1 MRIAFVLSRFGREIL
16 GGAESLA
23 RSLAVEAVGRGW
35 QVEVW
40 TTCATDYAS
49 WSNDLPDGR
58 SMVDGVPV
66 LRFAVD
72 PWDPTKQQLLNRELL
87 QRVMLPVSQQYE
99 WLESG
104 PQSRSLYEHVAA
116 HHAEWD
122 AVIVMPYLH
131 SLTYHAA
138 WLARENVIMWPCL
151 HNEVLAYMEPFR
163 VLLESVWGVVF
174 LSPEEAALA
183 KERLGMSIRRGA
195 VLGGGVKLLDIA
207 PVSAGADSPF
217 LLYVGR
223 LEEGKNVHIL
233 YDYVARYAEEVGDL
247 RLVVVGD
254 GPRKPP
260 DLPTFDF
267 RGSISE
273 EEKGRL
279 NASALALCQPSGNES
294 FSLVIMESWLAGRPV
309 LVWSNCDVTRGH
321 VKRSK
326 GGLWFAGYG
335 EFKGAVDWL
344 RQNPAVAGQM
354 GRNGRAY
361 AEQNYGWD
369 HVFARF
375 SDTLTGWKDEVR

>member
-16 GGAESLA
+16 GGAERLA

-40 TTCATDYAS
+40 TTCATDYAT
-49 WSNDLPDGR
+49 WSNDLPPSR
-58 SMVDGVPV
+58 SIEDGVAV

-72 PWDPTKQQLLNRELL
+72 PWDPNKQQRLNKGLL

-104 PQSRSLYEHVAA
+104 PQSTPLYEHVAA
-116 HHAEWD
+116 HYAEWD

-131 SLTYHAA
+131 SVTYYAA
-138 WLARENVIMWPCL
+138 WLARESVIMWPCL
-151 HNEVLAYMEPFR
+151 HNEALAYMEPFR

-183 KERLGMSIRRGA
+183 RNKLGMSIQRSA
-195 VLGGGVKLLDIA
+195 VLGGGVKLSDSTLE
-207 PVSAGADSPF
+207 SSQQDSPF

-223 LEEGKNVHIL
+223 LEEGKNVPIL

-254 GPRKPP
+254 GPRRPP
-260 DLPTFDF
+260 DHPAFAF

-273 EEKGRL
+273 AEKERL
-279 NASALALCQPSGNES
+279 NAGALALCQPSSNES

-321 VKRSK
+321 VERSK

-344 RQNPAVAGQM
+344 KQNPTAAGKM
-354 GRNGRAY
+354 GRNGREY
-361 AEQNYGWD
+361 VEQNYGWD
-369 HVFARF
+369 HVFSRF
-375 SDTLTGWKDEVR
+375 SDTLTGWGSGVR